1 MNNAIVTAVDFA
13 RTQMQPMT
21 VSAIVAVDE
30 NGGIGFKGGLPWPR
44 LKEDMQFFRGVT
56 TDSVVIM
63 GRKTYESLPS
73 GPLPNRINFVI
84 SRSVPFE
91 KIGQDVEHEN
101 LYWYR
106 SLEEAI
112 GSAFCFHG
120 NKKAIIVGGG
130 KLYRQA
136 LVCGIVQTL
145 IVSAVS
151 GKYKSDVAVNLRDIE
166 DRYLPLYTNI
176 TDADDGSI
184 ETESSITIRTEDPS
198 VSVTVYSRRLLV

>member
-30 NGGIGFKGGLPWPR
+30 NGGIGFEGGLPWPR

-56 TDSVVIM
+56 IGNVVIM
-63 GRKTYESLPS
+63 GRKTYESLPN

-120 NKKAIIVGGG
+120 DKKAIIIGGG
-130 KLYRQA
+130 ELYRQA
-136 LVCGIVQTL
+136 LGCGIVWTL
-145 IVSAVS
+145 IVSTVS
-151 GKYKSDVAVNLRDIE
+151 GKYKSDVTIGLAGIE
-166 DRYLPLYTNI
+166 HHFLPLYTNI
-176 TDADDGSI
+176 TNADAGSI
-184 ETESSITIRTEDPS
+184 ETESSITVRTEEPS
-198 VSVTVYSRRLLV
+198 VSVTVWTKRLAV